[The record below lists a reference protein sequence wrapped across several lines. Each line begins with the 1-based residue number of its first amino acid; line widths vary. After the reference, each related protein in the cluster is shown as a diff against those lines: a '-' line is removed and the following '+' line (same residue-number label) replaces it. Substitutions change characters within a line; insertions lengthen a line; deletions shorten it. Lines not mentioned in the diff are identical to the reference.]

1 MKLPK
6 NTVFEWLDDQP
17 EPHLARVLDYLPN
30 GSIVTIK
37 LNDPKA
43 LPEVENEAEITQ
55 ALEDKRIRVLETD
68 PFSAKNIPEG
78 EISERNKGIRDEN
91 WELIQPIIT
100 KDPEIVFSR
109 KGRWKAITSQ
119 EKQTGKTPKTIYRS
133 LHKYWTGG
141 QIKNALLPD
150 YRYVGGK
157 LGNRN
162 GRKGDGL
169 KLDPEHIK
177 KFELGIKAFYEK
189 DNKPSL
195 REAYHKT
202 LSRHFNA
209 GYNMVNGNPVP
220 QLPPAHLLPTER
232 QFRYWFKNYR
242 NPEKSLLAREGKRY
256 NLKHRALD
264 GNANA
269 MSFGPGSLYQIDATV
284 GDIYLVSTLNRAT
297 IVGRP
302 TLYLV
307 TDVFTRCI
315 AGFVITLE
323 NPSYQQACLAL
334 ENSIRNKVE
343 FCNEF
348 GITISE
354 EEWPCQ
360 GIPETLVADRGELK
374 GGIAD
379 PISSALGIR
388 LDNCPPYRAD
398 MKGVVER
405 FFRLG
410 NQRLFHQLPGA
421 VKKSKERGD
430 KDPRLEARLDI
441 IQLTKLTI
449 GWILDHNHRHLDH
462 YPAEIFHIQEGIDLT
477 PCSLWEWGTKKKTGA
492 MPLMAPEVVRTH
504 LLPSAQAG
512 ITPKG
517 IHFQKA
523 YYTCERAIAEQWF
536 VRARETRGWKIKVHY
551 DPRDV
556 NILYARIGN
565 STEKCRLKE
574 VSEKFAAK
582 TWAEV
587 QAYFYE
593 QRQQEAANKGQAL
606 QNEATY
612 QAQIADVV
620 LDAKNAFTTPT
631 GPKSARVG
639 KINTNRKEEAERLKD
654 KTAEPTIPEVEPTY
668 IGPPSHIALL
678 RKQKEEDK

>member
-6 NTVFEWLDDQP
+6 NAVFKWLDDQP
-17 EPHLARVLDYLPN
+17 EPRMTRVLDYLPTGKVVVIN
-30 GSIVTIK
+30 ISSKKSMPDIMEEKDLESAIQ
-37 LNDPKA
+37 D
-43 LPEVENEAEITQ
+43 EIIQT
-55 ALEDKRIRVLETD
+55 VND
-68 PFSAKNIPEG
+68 PFSTKNIPED
-78 EISERNKGIRDEN
+78 EISEKNKRRREDN
-91 WELIQPIIT
+91 WELIQPIIENP
-100 KDPEIVFSR
+100 PEILFDKS
-109 KGRWKAITSQ
+109 KRWAAIKRQHLLTN
-119 EKQTGKTPKTIYRS
+119 KTVRLIYVA
-133 LHKYWTGG
+133 LHKYWVGG

-150 YRYVGGK
+150 YKKGPAPKEDYEK
-157 LGNRN
+157 RN
-162 GRKGDGL
+162 TKGFLLTGDH
-169 KLDPEHIK
+169 KK

-195 REAYHKT
+195 RSAYHKT
-202 LSRHFNA
+202 LARYFNS
-209 GYNMVNGNPVP
+209 GYDMVNGQTIP

-232 QFRYWFKNYR
+232 QFRHWFKTHR

-256 NLKHRALD
+256 QLKHRALE

-269 MSFGPGSLYQIDATV
+269 VSFGPGSLFQIDSTV
-284 GDIYLVSTLNRAT
+284 GDIYLVSTLNRGT

-315 AGFVITLE
+315 AGFLITLE
-323 NPSYQQACLAL
+323 DPSYQQASLAL
-334 ENSIRNKVE
+334 ENAIRNKVE

-379 PISSALGIR
+379 PISIALGIR

-421 VKKSKERGD
+421 VKKAKERGD

-441 IQLTKLTI
+441 TQLTKLTI

-477 PCSLWEWGTKKKTGA
+477 PISLWEWGTRKKTGA

-536 VRARETRGWKIKVHY
+536 VRARESRGWKIKVHY

-565 STEKCRLKE
+565 TTEKCRLKE

-593 QRQQEAANKGQAL
+593 QRQKDTANKGQAL
-606 QNEATY
+606 QDEATY
-612 QAQIADVV
+612 QAQIANVV
-620 LDAKNAFTTPT
+620 LDAQKAFTTPT

-639 KINTNRKEEAERLKD
+639 KIKVNRKEEATRLKE
-654 KTAEPTIPEVEPTY
+654 KTTDPELPEVEPTY

-678 RKQKEEDK
+678 RKQKEENQ